1 MSKSPAPPLSRYR
14 CAGDLV
20 FTSGQLPRLAD
31 GSIVAGGIEEQAR
44 QALTN
49 LEAALAQAGARLDQV
64 VKVTAW
70 LTDASLMPGFNT
82 VYREFFAEPY
92 PARSTVISGL
102 VAGDVE
108 IEAVA
113 CLTQGIDTG
122 GAGKNAD

>member
-1 MSKSPAPPLSRYR
+1 MSVACPVI
-14 CAGDLV
+14 CAIRRA
-20 FTSGQLPRLAD
+20 SLAD
-31 GSIVAGGIEEQAR
+31 GSIVAGGIEDQAR

-70 LTDASLMPGFNT
+70 LTDASLMPGFNA

-113 CLTQGIDTG
+113 CLTQAVDAG
-122 GAGKNAD
+122 GAGRNAD